1 MELQTIQNKIHEI
14 RGQKVM
20 LDFDLAE
27 MYGTETAQL
36 KRAVRRNIERFPDDF
51 MFTLTIQE
59 FNNLKNN
66 MVCQIGISKKGGNQY
81 APFAFTE
88 QGIAMLSSVL
98 RSDTAIKV
106 NISIMRAFV
115 GIRQIISSSSPLLE
129 LQQEV
134 KELKA
139 YIEEAFADY
148 NDINEDTRTQL
159 ELINLSLAE
168 LQAKRTE
175 NQSRPRIGYVNKF
188 TNFVA
193 LNRKRY
199 KNDKRSWSTI
209 SERLRRSGT
218 TTGLPKRFI
227 KSKKTRI
234 SLNTMYWTC
243 SPILPVRDYTLATRS
258 VI

>member
-1 MELQTIQNKIHEI
+1 MELQAIQNKIYEI

-88 QGIAMLSSVL
+88 QGIAMLSSV
-98 RSDTAIKV
+98 AIKV

-115 GIRQIISSSSPLLE
+115 GIRQIISSSSPLFE

-175 NQSRPRIGYVNKF
+175 NQSRPRIGYVK
-188 TNFVA
+188 
-193 LNRKRY
+193 
-199 KNDKRSWSTI
+199 
-209 SERLRRSGT
+209 
-218 TTGLPKRFI
+218 
-227 KSKKTRI
+227 
-234 SLNTMYWTC
+234 
-243 SPILPVRDYTLATRS
+243 
-258 VI
+258 